1 MKSFMNL
8 DPTFI
13 IQGFNNRE
21 PFLYQ
26 IVESWMEWY
35 IVIQNM
41 RVHYIYRYNTIK
53 NGI

>member
-1 MKSFMNL
+1 MNL

-13 IQGFNNRE
+13 IQGFDNRGL
-21 PFLYQ
+21 FFYQ

-41 RVHYIYRYNTIK
+41 HVHYIDKYKTIQ
-53 NGI
+53 IEILP